1 MMATIKITRLES
13 YPSEKPVGNCVGF
26 TVTCNNGQ
34 SFYVDTVINYER
46 ASGTNEAI
54 EFALQDLKS
63 GINTRVSALE
73 AVEPLFGSNVSLPD
87 TDLIQKFESDESD
100 ESLTIVYSD
109 TKFDDGDQV
118 VIEGCGESSYN
129 GTHDVTVIESGISF
143 KIPVVFVSSPDE
155 KGTSKKYVLEV

>member
-87 TDLIQKFESDESD
+87 TDLIQKFESDESGF
-100 ESLTIVYSD
+100 TVVYSD
-109 TKFDDGDQV
+109 TGFDDGDQV
-118 VIEGCGESSYN
+118 VIEGCEESSYN

-143 KIPVVFVSSPDE
+143 KIPVVFVSSPDG
-155 KGTSKKYVLEV
+155 KGTSKKYILEV